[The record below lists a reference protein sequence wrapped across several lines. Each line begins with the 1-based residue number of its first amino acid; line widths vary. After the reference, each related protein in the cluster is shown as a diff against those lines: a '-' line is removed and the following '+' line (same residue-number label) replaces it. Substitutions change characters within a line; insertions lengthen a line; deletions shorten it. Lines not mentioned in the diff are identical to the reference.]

1 MSVETIYSFDSESE
15 LNSGIRSGNAT
26 IDGLIYDPTAM
37 PNWNWHFDSDYEQQR
52 PVYYTFSPDSSY
64 DPAWEQ
70 YDADVHQT
78 AFNVDQQANA
88 RIALS
93 YIDQITGLNHV
104 EVSSADNADLIFA
117 YTDLSDPDTTGICY
131 GEWSYVIHGGTG
143 AIGSIEVKQYLYLDS
158 SPENDCYDLTPGGYG
173 YETLLHELGHALGL
187 NHPHEGDILQASLD
201 DTSHTLMSYNP
212 EGGPHAEF
220 QSVDLAALEW
230 LYGGDGIGGNGYGY
244 VFNTDQQDDTTQV
257 ATGNEGGVS
266 DPEEDS
272 ASVSSSEAILVEE
285 FALGSATHSTAILI
299 GTAFGAEYID
309 DYQGPSAR
317 GSGYFGAGMY
327 FFESGWSMRSVAQLV
342 VEGGFIEAQIGSN
355 SDEAWVDH
363 IYENVMGFQPDTFI
377 STILVNQLETGAQS
391 RVDLLELATTVP
403 ALEEQIGLSSLE
415 QWGMYYAPFA

>member
-1 MSVETIYSFDSESE
+1 MLVETIYSFESESE
-15 LNSGIRSGNAT
+15 LNSGIRAGNAT
-26 IDGLIYDPTAM
+26 IDGLVYEPTAM
-37 PNWNWHFDSDYEQQR
+37 PNWNWHFDSDDEQQR

-70 YDADVHQT
+70 YDADVYQT
-78 AFNVDQQANA
+78 AFNTDQQANA

-131 GEWSYVIHGGTG
+131 GEWGYVVHGRTG

-187 NHPHEGDILQASLD
+187 NHPHEGDILQSSLD

-212 EGGPHAEF
+212 GGGPYAQF

-230 LYGGDGIGGNGYGY
+230 LYGTDGIGGNGYGY
-244 VFNTDQQDDTTQV
+244 VFNADQQSNTPQVVDATEEQPVATDQDN
-257 ATGNEGGVS
+257 AA
-266 DPEEDS
+266 
-272 ASVSSSEAILVEE
+272 ASVEPILIDD
-285 FALGSATHSTAILI
+285 FTNGSAAHSSAILI
-299 GTAFGAEYID
+299 GTAFGPEYIN
-309 DYQGPSAR
+309 DYAGASSP

-327 FFESGWSMRSVAQLV
+327 LFESGWSMRSVAELV
-342 VEGGFIEAQIGSN
+342 VEGGFIEAQLGTGADAS
-355 SDEAWVDH
+355 WVGH
-363 IYENVMGFQPDTFI
+363 IYENVMGTSPDSFI
-377 STILVNQLETGAQS
+377 FGILIDQLESGS
-391 RVDLLELATTVP
+391 RSRTDLLELATTLP
-403 ALEEQIGLSSLE
+403 ALEDQIDFGLLG
-415 QWGMYYAPFA
+415 QNGMVYLPFA